1 MGSGFDGRHY
11 NGDLKEA
18 ISKSG
23 GSGVLWF
30 DKLTTNGTNPF
41 VLSLSEGLTRPSLLL
56 DWFMESTV
64 STSVD
69 SFHSP
74 C

>member
-1 MGSGFDGRHY
+1 MGSGFDARHY

-18 ISKSG
+18 ITKSG

-41 VLSLSEGLTRPSLLL
+41 VLSLSKGHQTEFVFW
-56 DWFMESTV
+56 DWLKYNKSWYR
-64 STSVD
+64 S
-69 SFHSP
+69 
-74 C
+74 